1 MSRFL
6 KISAVVASVV
16 LSGVNG
22 ADITIDDNTNF
33 FTYFTQS
40 GESAI
45 LKPTHKNDN
54 IYLHTNPGWY
64 KDTPIQDA
72 SGTISYERSFSRVA
86 IEANKLILDD
96 YTHSANFNESSN
108 LGIWPGIGE
117 KAFGFD
123 ITTAQG
129 MEVSGSSSVSVTAPS
144 TITGNLSLQGAQKP
158 TLDKDSQGD
167 YIYTSAKISRM
178 IITSDSEYQGDL
190 YINGNLTMTNGILE
204 LSDIQRKGNLLK
216 VNGNVNMKDSGIGIY
231 TDSLKKLTANNYVII
246 SGGANTKYNA
256 DITDK
261 GVNIV
266 VPYLEVE
273 TENLLADKTI
283 RLNSLQPR
291 VGIVV
296 EDLVS
301 YNLKVSGS
309 DLLVESSAKADN
321 SYGKIL
327 EVEKNFRQEAKELLE
342 KLKTNE
348 EYQKDFDNAKQQYES
363 ELASGNVSTDTQK
376 WYDYTKSRL
385 ENTNAGIADL
395 ESQITNYDKSI
406 AEYQSAQT
414 NGTSASSAII
424 GTLAPSLANDE
435 NKKQL
440 GAGVLDSLG
449 ANKNLE
455 LLIVGDSDTIITGV
469 VSALQAQES
478 TQTASAIFSGL
489 TSSNLDNNLLS
500 ELVTNAQSLT
510 TTLSDI
516 NNNAKSAAD
525 SGGGSKN
532 ANTSISVSNDMAVG
546 NRIAMLRNPY
556 GNYALDAKLKK
567 ARFAMIASDMR
578 YDFGLSDYNHSVWG
592 NVFGGANIIGNNTGA
607 LYGFSFG
614 VDRRLTESVILG
626 FYATYANATL
636 KDNTLNQNS
645 HNAQLGVYASLNLT
659 PLWEVGLKAYGQF
672 SPTTQESYTN
682 NLVSTADFNRAY
694 FGLNA
699 NIGRVFKFG
708 DSNIKPFV
716 GANYYFT
723 HTPSYTEKNGL
734 AKNVESSLSNA
745 LSLELGAELRQYFG
759 GLSYFFAT
767 PKIEQYVLNSGSA
780 YTASFVG
787 SSAPSFSIESKNSAK
802 TYGQLI
808 IGGTIGFS
816 DRFSINLGVGVKQIL
831 AGKVDA
837 KNETYASGN
846 IGVKYRF

>member
-22 ADITIDDNTNF
+22 ADVTIDDGTNF

-45 LKPTHKNDN
+45 LNPTHKNDN
-54 IYLHTNPGWY
+54 IYLHTNPGWGVRFY
-64 KDTPIQDA
+64 DA
-72 SGTISYERSFSRVA
+72 SGAIVGYGRPFSRIV
-86 IEANKLILDD
+86 IDTNKLILDD
-96 YTHSANFNESSN
+96 YSTNTTANKSSE
-108 LGIWPGIGE
+108 LGVWPGYGGDE
-117 KAFGFD
+117 AFGFD

-129 MEVSGSSSVSVTAPS
+129 MEISGGSSVAVTAPS
-144 TITGNLSLQGAQKP
+144 FITGNLSLQGTQKITLEKDP
-158 TLDKDSQGD
+158 TTGD
-167 YIYTSAKISRM
+167 YLYSTAPKLEIYHQTNYLGNLRIN
-178 IITSDSEYQGDL
+178 GDL
-190 YINGNLTMTNGILE
+190 TFDKGVLYIGDEKRMGNILQV
-204 LSDIQRKGNLLK
+204 S
-216 VNGNVNMKDSGIGIY
+216 GNVSITDSGIGIY
-231 TDSLKKLTANNYVII
+231 ADDIKNLLIRNYVII
-246 SGGANTKYNA
+246 SGANNYNT
-256 DITDK
+256 DITTS
-261 GVNIV
+261 NIV
-266 VPYLEVE
+266 VPTLMLSTKSLLTNKNIELDSILPAVVFAPDSLIDYTLSVNGS
-273 TENLLADKTI
+273 NLVA
-283 RLNSLQPR
+283 N
-291 VGIVV
+291 
-296 EDLVS
+296 
-301 YNLKVSGS
+301 
-309 DLLVESSAKADN
+309 SSASASN
-321 SYGKIL
+321 SYANIL
-327 EVEKNFRQEAKELLE
+327 ETDKQIRQQARDMLSGKQTSAQQE
-342 KLKTNE
+342 
-348 EYQKDFDNAKQQYES
+348 FDNAQKQYQS
-363 ELASGNVSTDTQK
+363 ELAGGSVSANTQK
-376 WYDYTKSRL
+376 WYETARFEL

-406 AEYQSAQT
+406 ADYQSAQT

-424 GTLAPSLANDE
+424 STLAPSLANDE

-489 TSSNLDNNLLS
+489 TSSNLDNSLLS
-500 ELVTNAQSLT
+500 ELVTNTSSLT

-525 SGGGSKN
+525 SGSGSKN

-556 GNYALDAKLKK
+556 GNYAFDAKLKK
-567 ARFAMIASDMR
+567 ARFAMIVSDMR

-626 FYATYANATL
+626 FYVTYANATL

-682 NLVSTADFNRAY
+682 NLASTADFNRAY

-846 IGVKYRF
+846 IGVKYKF